1 MTIKSS
7 ARNSD
12 TKNVTFEEF
21 VSFVLNQKHSKINPV
36 LLEYLYQSITS
47 MSDDY
52 CTRRQMFRSLT
63 RNKNIYTILSETG
76 PLKRLVQGS
85 EMLKAFKLL
94 SKKRGYFSLKDFLVF
109 ASKSKEKFRE
119 EFKRNSIFKES
130 TINSLETDSD

>member
-47 MSDDY
+47 MS
-52 CTRRQMFRSLT
+52 
-63 RNKNIYTILSETG
+63 TITAHVVKCFG
-76 PLKRLVQGS
+76 V
-85 EMLKAFKLL
+85 
-94 SKKRGYFSLKDFLVF
+94 
-109 ASKSKEKFRE
+109 
-119 EFKRNSIFKES
+119 
-130 TINSLETDSD
+130 